1 MQLLNVKSSNKWHK
15 SKPSK
20 GRSLSVSNAPFSR
33 VSARPSVRPPAR
45 PAARPPVHPAARLRL
60 PVCPSVR
67 VSVCLSPFL
76 LPSFSSSPFSS
87 KFLNITENGRN
98 GDPRGG
104 GSVASNFLIIYKRR
118 RITPPP
124 FPGKSEFRPCQHPPH
139 RKPGRPHR
147 GRRARPPKGSVC
159 GRSRVTTRA
168 RVALRDSPELAH
180 ETRMRRLEAQPLK
193 SRLP

>member
-67 VSVCLSPFL
+67 VSVCLSLFL

-87 KFLNITENGRN
+87 KFLNMTENGRN

-124 FPGKSEFRPCQHPPH
+124 PSPEKANSAHASIRRTGSPAAHIA
-139 RKPGRPHR
+139 GVAR
-147 GRRARPPKGSVC
+147 GRRRDPSAGAR
-159 GRSRVTTRA
+159 
-168 RVALRDSPELAH
+168 E
-180 ETRMRRLEAQPLK
+180 
-193 SRLP
+193 